1 MLNVLG
7 RLVPNGLPKGKNAD
21 TRTWID
27 FTNEA
32 QHVETHEVSIER
44 AEEKSAVDRPGPVW
58 SFIYSYS
65 RKKRFTCSAR
75 ETVVAMLMK

>member
-1 MLNVLG
+1 MLMYWAG
-7 RLVPNGLPKGKNAD
+7 SSQSASPKGKKAD
-21 TRTWID
+21 TRPWVN

-32 QHVETHEVSIER
+32 QHVETHEVSVEH

-58 SFIYSYS
+58 SYSYS

-75 ETVVAMLMK
+75 EM